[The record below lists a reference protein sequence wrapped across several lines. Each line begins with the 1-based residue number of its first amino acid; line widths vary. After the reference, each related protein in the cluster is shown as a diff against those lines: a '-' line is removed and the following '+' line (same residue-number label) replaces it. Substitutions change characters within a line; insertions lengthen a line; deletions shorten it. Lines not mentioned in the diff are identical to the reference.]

1 MTKTWYRYFRGLV
14 LGTMV
19 LLAGAANLVCIS
31 YDDDGDED
39 TPPVTIELNVV
50 APTRRAVHSPLK
62 HSARIHLR
70 CFSTQERPAPKLVA
84 AIGQEPC
91 AKIDPGSPQFAVPL
105 RR

>member
-1 MTKTWYRYFRGLV
+1 MIKTWYRVFRGFV

-31 YDDDGDED
+31 YDNDGDED
-39 TPPVTIELNVV
+39 TPSVTIELNVV

-62 HSARIHLR
+62 HSGRVHLR
-70 CFSTQERPAPKLVA
+70 SFSATEQSTPRLMA
-84 AIGQEPC
+84 AIDRES
-91 AKIDPGSPQFAVPL
+91 KIQADPGSPQFAVPL